1 MSSSESATGRTPYAP
16 TDTASSAAPA
26 TLRPNAVG
34 LGGVLFQSITLIGPG
49 VAIVFGFGTGIIYAG
64 GSFPLSVA
72 LAGVCCLLVAIG
84 VGQLAVHLPS
94 AGGFYTFI
102 THGLGR
108 SLGFLGGWLTIPA
121 YLLFLPLNMIAF
133 GYFGYKLS
141 GAPWWAWGA
150 ALTIIMALLTFFG
163 VRLSVRTLVV
173 MGTIEIAV
181 FLLLSLFLVA
191 QPADGNTLSAFTP
204 ASWSHSRGGVQ
215 GVLLA
220 TVVGFL
226 TFTGFESAALLG
238 EESRQPRR
246 IIPRAIVISVVL
258 TGVFLVLAS
267 YAGLA
272 GYGFNHIGTTSDSHS
287 YLGDNNPSP
296 WFTLA
301 IRAWGHPGMYVI
313 GLVLLNSFAAN
324 YAAGFTALSRLV
336 YSMGRAGTLPSVFG
350 TLSRRFRTPWVVI
363 LVGAILTIVIGL
375 VEFGVYGAPPTSFLL
390 IIDVTGY
397 CVLLAYLG
405 VSLAVPFYFLR
416 AHRDQFNPLLHAVI
430 PVVSAALL
438 LIVLGAQFFATQR
451 PDNFPGLLPQI
462 LGAIIAGAWLVLG
475 IIWLLVLRAARP
487 GALAAGERIYVESA
501 ASSASAS

>member
-1 MSSSESATGRTPYAP
+1 MSSERVATAATPA
-16 TDTASSAAPA
+16 TSPA

-49 VAIVFGFGTGIIYAG
+49 VAIVFGFGTGVIYAG
-64 GSFPLSVA
+64 GSFPLAIA

-84 VGQLAVHLPS
+84 IGQLAVHLPS

-133 GYFGYKLS
+133 GYLGQGLS
-141 GAPWWAWGA
+141 GAPWWAWGG
-150 ALTIIMALLTFFG
+150 ALTLIMAVLTFFG

-173 MGTIEIAV
+173 LGTIEVGV
-181 FLLLSLFLVA
+181 FLLLSLLLVA
-191 QPADGNTLSAFTP
+191 HPADGNTLAAFTP
-204 ASWSHSRGGVQ
+204 ASWPNGRGGVQ

-220 TVVGFL
+220 TVIGFL

-246 IIPRAIVISVVL
+246 IIPRAIVLSVVL
-258 TGVFLVLAS
+258 IGVFLVLAS

-272 GYGFNHIGTTSDSHS
+272 GYGFNHIGTTSDPHS
-287 YLGDNNPSP
+287 YLGDNAPSP

-301 IRAWGHPGMYVI
+301 QRAFGHPGLYII
-313 GLVLLNSFAAN
+313 GLVLLNSLAANFAAG
-324 YAAGFTALSRLV
+324 YTALSRLV
-336 YSMGRAGTLPSVFG
+336 YAMGRAGTLPSVFG
-350 TLSRRFRTPWVVI
+350 TVSRRFRTPWVVI
-363 LVGAILTIVIGL
+363 LVAAILSVVIAV
-375 VEFGVYGAPPTSFLL
+375 VEYSVYGAPPTSFLL
-390 IIDVTGY
+390 IVDITGY

-405 VSLAVPFYFLR
+405 VSLAVPFYYLR

-430 PVVSAALL
+430 PAISAVLL
-438 LIVLGAQFFATQR
+438 LIVLGAQFFATLR

-462 LGAIIAGAWLVLG
+462 LGAIIAGAWLLLG
-475 IIWLLVLRAARP
+475 IVWLLVLRAVRP

-501 ASSASAS
+501 APSPASEPSRV

>member
-1 MSSSESATGRTPYAP
+1 M
-16 TDTASSAAPA
+16 
-26 TLRPNAVG
+26 
-34 LGGVLFQSITLIGPG
+34 LFQSITLIGPG

-64 GSFPLSVA
+64 GSFPLAVA

-84 VGQLAVHLPS
+84 VGQLALHLPS

-108 SLGFLGGWLTIPA
+108 SLGFIGGWLTIPA

-133 GYFGYKLS
+133 GYLGQGLS
-141 GAPWWAWGA
+141 GAPWWAWGG
-150 ALTIIMALLTFFG
+150 ALTLIMALLTFFG

-173 MGTIEIAV
+173 LGSIEIAV

-191 QPADGNTLSAFTP
+191 RPADGNTLAAFTLTTWP
-204 ASWSHSRGGVQ
+204 NGSGNGGLRGGLQ

-220 TVVGFL
+220 TVIGFL

-238 EESRQPRR
+238 EESRQPKR
-246 IIPRAIVISVVL
+246 IIPRAIVLSVVL

-272 GYGFNHIGTTSDSHS
+272 GYGFNHIGTTSNPHS
-287 YLGDNNPSP
+287 YLGDNSPSP

-301 IRAWGHPGMYVI
+301 QRAWGHPGLYII
-313 GLVLLNSFAAN
+313 GLVLLNSLAANFAAG
-324 YAAGFTALSRLV
+324 YTALSRLV

-350 TLSRRFRTPWVVI
+350 RVSRRYRTPWVVI
-363 LVGAILTIVIGL
+363 LVAALLSIVIA
-375 VEFGVYGAPPTSFLL
+375 VIEFNIYGAPPTSFLL
-390 IIDVTGY
+390 IVDITGY

-430 PVVSAALL
+430 PAISVILL
-438 LIVLGAQFFATQR
+438 VIVLGGQFFATLR
-451 PDNFPGLLPQI
+451 PDNFPGPLPQT
-462 LGAIIAGAWLVLG
+462 LGAIIAGAWLLLG
-475 IIWLLVLRAARP
+475 IIWLLVLRVARP

-501 ASSASAS
+501 AQASAPANPAS